1 MLTPSAYN
9 VTELLLAWRS
19 GDQGAL
25 ERLMPVVY
33 QELRRLAG
41 SRFRRER
48 SDHTLQPTALIHE
61 ATCGSSVRVIR
72 NASRAHFFGFAARL
86 MRQILVDHARR
97 HNVAKRGGRQA
108 KEPLDEA
115 VVYSPE
121 RAAGLVALDEA
132 LDRLAGF
139 DRRKARV
146 VELRFFGGLSL
157 EETATALGVSV
168 GSVRRDVRLAEACS
182 AASYKHKQTSPHDP
196 GAVATDR
203 GEL

>member
-1 MLTPSAYN
+1 MVTPSAYN
-9 VTELLLAWRS
+9 VTELLLAWRG

-33 QELRRLAG
+33 QELRRMAG
-41 SRFRRER
+41 SRLRRER

-61 ATCGSSVRVIR
+61 AYLRLLGQDHPEWQ
-72 NASRAHFFGFAARL
+72 SRAHFFGFAARL

-97 HNVAKRGGRQA
+97 HNVAKRGGGRA
-108 KEPLDEA
+108 KESLDET
-115 VVYSPE
+115 VIYSPE

-139 DRRKARV
+139 DQRKARV

-157 EETATALGVSV
+157 EETAAALGVSV
-168 GSVRRDVRLAEACS
+168 GSVRRDVRLAEAWL
-182 AASYKHKQTSPHDP
+182 
-196 GAVATDR
+196 R
-203 GEL
+203 RELQA